1 MFMTT
6 NENIDEMKQRL
17 DRIGNKDVN
26 IKISYQIDRFV
37 DFLDV
42 SIINE
47 DGQFRTTIYHKPAA
61 EPYILPFMSTHPRHV
76 HRNIPY
82 GSFLRAI
89 RVCSNINDFNS
100 ERCRI
105 DVSLLLNGYPPSF
118 IVKQFHRSFYSNRT
132 ISVLEGINEHMC
144 HQFYQ
149 RLLHQPTRRDQD
161 LKKKNDQSNRITNSL
176 TTIQMEFKSDV
187 SSIFI

>member
-61 EPYILPFMSTHPRHV
+61 EPYILPLMSTHPRHV

-149 RLLHQPTRRDQD
+149 RLLRQPTRRDQD

>member
-149 RLLHQPTRRDQD
+149 RLLRQPTRRDQD